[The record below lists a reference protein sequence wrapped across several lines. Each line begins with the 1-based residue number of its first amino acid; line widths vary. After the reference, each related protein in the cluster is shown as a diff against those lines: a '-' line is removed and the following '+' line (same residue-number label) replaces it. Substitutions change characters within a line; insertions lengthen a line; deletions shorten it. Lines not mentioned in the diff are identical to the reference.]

1 MKKSVVVKGLIV
13 GALGLISV
21 HGTTAFTEE
30 SSIEAIPEQKLK
42 VTEDIEPIA
51 LAVNTEKKELKEG
64 QTQQLTTVFTPENS
78 TANLTWTSSDEALAT
93 VSETGVVTAL
103 KAGAATITART
114 ESGLSGD
121 VALTIKAKVEGTFGT
136 VPWEWDAESQTL
148 TFGGGE
154 LPDTDPSTNIR
165 IRIENLSI
173 LNRAEIKCIKFTEP
187 VVASTSMDSM
197 FRSLQNLETIEGG
210 DFIDTSG
217 VTDMSNMFYNSSKL
231 TDVDVSHWNTSGVTD
246 MSRMFYYNSKLTDV
260 DVSHWNTGKVTNMS
274 YMFYSASNLTNIDVS
289 KWDTINVSNMSG
301 MFFRA
306 ANLSKLDLD
315 QWNTSKV
322 TRMNNM
328 FSYTSNLTDIDVSEW
343 DTINVT
349 DMSSM
354 FSNAQSLTSL
364 NTTNWNTSKVTTM
377 ESMFYN
383 SSKLIDIDVSG
394 WDTRNVTT
402 MSSMFSGASSL
413 TGLDMSEWVTE
424 KVTNI
429 SSMFSGASSLTELDM
444 SELVT
449 GKVTSMS
456 SMFYNASSLKTLDIS
471 GWNTEN
477 VTSMSFMFYGTSK
490 LTDLDI
496 SKWNVSNVRYMYNM
510 FQSSGISGLNVIN
523 WDTSNVL
530 NMGYMFSQAANL
542 TKLDLSTW
550 NTIKT
555 TTMTNMFA
563 YTPNLYELNISNWDT
578 SNVTAID
585 SIFYRADSLDV
596 LILGPNFKPTT
607 STNLPR
613 KKVEPYTGRWL
624 LDSTEAENS
633 YENSSRFM
641 ANYDGTKP
649 GKYIREMK
657 TGFEVTGIELTPS
670 VLNLTISEESQLQ
683 AKVLPENATNKKVTY
698 SIVDASI
705 ASVSQEGVV
714 TGLKS
719 GITEITART
728 EEGSFKATTTVNV
741 TADSSLILDPFYLGL
756 DDFITGEID
765 PALSPKN
772 VQLWVNDQLIS
783 TTEIF
788 SDGIF
793 ELDTEETITKTTDKV
808 KIVILD
814 SKNAEIDRGMVK
826 VEEITYE
833 LTVNDYVLSEDT
845 VVSGKTDYF
854 HTHVALVINGKEI
867 ERKLLTSNRQF
878 AFEVEGRIEQES
890 DKVEVVGYRYSTE
903 ITRQN
908 VTVQPAKVEM
918 TVDTYK
924 LDTPYVTGKVTG
936 KPASSVRLYVNRRR
950 QETVKIAEDGTFKL
964 LGVGILSLTNKV
976 EVAVLNEQGVEILRS
991 LVSII
996 Q

>member
-13 GALGLISV
+13 GALGLVSV
-21 HGTTAFTEE
+21 YGTAAFADENN
-30 SSIEAIPEQKLK
+30 SIEDISEQKLK
-42 VTEDIEPIA
+42 IAEDTEPTA
-51 LAVNTEKKELKEG
+51 LVVNAEKKELKEG

-103 KAGAATITART
+103 KAGTVTITAKT
-114 ESGLSGD
+114 ESGLSGE
-121 VALTIKAKVEGTFGT
+121 VVITIKKVEGIYGT

-154 LPDTDPSTNIR
+154 LPNTEHRTSIYFKIESFR
-165 IRIENLSI
+165 ILEGARI
-173 LNRAEIKCIKFTEP
+173 KHIKFTEP
-187 VVASTSMDSM
+187 VTANSSTNSM
-197 FRSLQNLETIEGG
+197 FSYLSYLETIEGAG
-210 DFIDTSG
+210 FIDTSG
-217 VTDMSNMFYNSSKL
+217 VTDMSSMFVNTYNL
-231 TDVDVSHWNTSGVTD
+231 TD
-246 MSRMFYYNSKLTDV
+246 
-260 DVSHWNTGKVTNMS
+260 
-274 YMFYSASNLTNIDVS
+274 IDVS
-289 KWDTINVSNMSG
+289 KWDTINVRSMSG
-301 MFFRA
+301 MFSGA
-306 ANLSKLDLD
+306 GSLSKLDLD

-322 TRMNNM
+322 TSMNSM
-328 FSYTSNLTDIDVSEW
+328 FSSTSSLTDVDVSEW

-349 DMSSM
+349 NMSSM
-354 FSNAQSLTSL
+354 FSNAKSLTSL
-364 NTTNWNTSKVTTM
+364 NTTNWNTSKVTDM
-377 ESMFYN
+377 SNMFYN

-413 TGLDMSEWVTE
+413 TGLDISDWDTRSVT
-424 KVTNI
+424 TM

-444 SELVT
+444 SEWVT
-449 GKVTSMS
+449 GKVTSMRA
-456 SMFYNASSLKTLDIS
+456 MFYNTSSLKTLNIF

-496 SKWNVSNVRYMYNM
+496 SNWNVSNVWSMDHM
-510 FQSSGISGLNVIN
+510 FQASSVTDLNVID
-523 WDTSNVL
+523 WDTSKVI
-530 NMGYMFSQAANL
+530 NMESMFSQVTNL
-542 TKLDLSTW
+542 SKLDLSTW
-550 NTIKT
+550 NITKT
-555 TTMTNMFA
+555 TNMTNMFA
-563 YTPNLYELNISNWDT
+563 YARNLYELNVSNWDT
-578 SNVTAID
+578 SSVTAID
-585 SIFYRADSLDV
+585 SIFYKTDSLDV
-596 LILGPNFKPTT
+596 LILGPNFKPTP

-624 LDSTEAENS
+624 LDSSEAENS
-633 YENSSRFM
+633 YESSARFM

-670 VLNLTISEESQLQ
+670 ALNLTISEESQLQ
-683 AKVLPENATNKKVTY
+683 AKVLPENATNKNVTY
-698 SIVDASI
+698 SVADASI

-728 EEGSFKATTTVNV
+728 EDGGFKAITTVNV

-772 VQLWVNDQLIS
+772 AQLWVNDQLIS

-814 SKNAEIDRGMVK
+814 SKNKEIDRGMVK

-976 EVAVLNEQGVEILRS
+976 EVAVLNEQGVEILRA

>member
-13 GALGLISV
+13 GALGLVSV
-21 HGTTAFTEE
+21 SGAIAFAEE

-103 KAGAATITART
+103 KAGAVTITART

-148 TFGGGE
+148 TFGGGK
-154 LPDTDPSTNIR
+154 LPDTASRSNIKFK
-165 IRIENLSI
+165 IEGLSI
-173 LNRAEIKCIKFTEP
+173 LNGAKIKCIKFTEP
-187 VVASTSMDSM
+187 VVASSSTYYM
-197 FRSLQNLETIEGG
+197 FAELSFLEAIEGAT
-210 DFIDTSG
+210 FIDTSN
-217 VTDMSNMFYNSSKL
+217 VTDM
-231 TDVDVSHWNTSGVTD
+231 
-246 MSRMFYYNSKLTDV
+246 R
-260 DVSHWNTGKVTNMS
+260 
-274 YMFYSASNLTNIDVS
+274 YMFYSTSNLTDIDVS
-289 KWDTINVSNMSG
+289 KWDTINVWSMNG
-301 MFFRA
+301 MFYNA
-306 ANLSKLDLD
+306 ASLSKLDLD

-322 TRMNNM
+322 TNM
-328 FSYTSNLTDIDVSEW
+328 SSMFYNTSNLTDIDVSEW

-354 FSNAQSLTSL
+354 FYNAQSLTSL

-424 KVTNI
+424 KVTNM

>member
-1 MKKSVVVKGLIV
+1 MKKSVVINGLIV
-13 GALGLISV
+13 GALGLVSAY
-21 HGTTAFTEE
+21 GTATFAEE
-30 SSIEAIPEQKLK
+30 SNSIETIPEQTVK
-42 VTEDIEPIA
+42 VAEDNEPTA
-51 LAVNTEKKELKEG
+51 LVVNAEKKELKEG

-103 KAGAATITART
+103 KAGTVTIIAKT
-114 ESGLSGD
+114 ESGLSGE

-136 VPWEWDAESQTL
+136 VPWEWDAKSQTL
-148 TFGGGE
+148 TFGGGK
-154 LPDTDPSTNIR
+154 LPNTDFRYNIKYK
-165 IRIENLSI
+165 IEALSI
-173 LNRAEIKCIKFTEP
+173 LNGAKIKCIKFTEP
-187 VVASTSMDSM
+187 VVASSSIYYM
-197 FRSLQNLETIEGG
+197 FAELSFLEAIEGAT
-210 DFIDTSG
+210 FIDTRN
-217 VTDMSNMFYNSSKL
+217 VTDMRSLFRS
-231 TDVDVSHWNTSGVTD
+231 T
-246 MSRMFYYNSKLTDV
+246 
-260 DVSHWNTGKVTNMS
+260 
-274 YMFYSASNLTNIDVS
+274 SNLTDIDVS
-289 KWDTINVSNMSG
+289 KWDTINVRNMSG
-301 MFFRA
+301 MFYNA

-322 TRMNNM
+322 TDMSSM
-328 FSYTSNLTDIDVSEW
+328 FYYTLNLTDIDVTEW

-349 DMSSM
+349 NMSSM

-377 ESMFYN
+377 ESMFSN

-424 KVTNI
+424 KVTDM

-444 SELVT
+444 SEWIT

-456 SMFYNASSLKTLDIS
+456 SMFYNVSSLKTLDIS

-477 VTSMSFMFYGTSK
+477 VTTMSSMFSGTTK

-496 SKWNVSNVRYMYNM
+496 SDWNVNNVQYMYSM
-510 FQSSGISGLNVIN
+510 FQSSGVADLNVIN
-523 WDTSNVL
+523 WDTSKVL
-530 NMGYMFSQAANL
+530 NMNSMFSQAANL
-542 TKLDLSTW
+542 AKLDLSTW

-563 YTPNLYELNISNWDT
+563 YTPNLYELNLSNWDT
-578 SNVTAID
+578 SNDTAID

-596 LILGPNFKPTT
+596 LILGSNFKPTT

-613 KKVEPYTGRWL
+613 KKGDPYTGRWL
-624 LDSTEAENS
+624 LDSSEAENS
-633 YENSSRFM
+633 YESSSKFM

-657 TGFEVTGIELTPS
+657 TGLEVTGIELTPS

-698 SIVDASI
+698 SVADTSI
-705 ASVSQEGVV
+705 ASVSEEGLV
-714 TGLKS
+714 TGLKP

-728 EEGSFKATTTVNV
+728 EDGGFKATTTVTV
-741 TADSSLILDPFYLGL
+741 SADSSLILDPFYLGL

-765 PALSPKN
+765 PTLSPEN

-814 SKNAEIDRGMVK
+814 SKNKEIDRGMVK
-826 VEEITYE
+826 VEEIAYE

-854 HTHVALVINGKEI
+854 HTHVSLIINGKEI

-878 AFEVEGRIEQES
+878 SFDVEGLIEQES

-918 TVDTYK
+918 VLDTYK

-936 KPASSVRLYVNRRR
+936 KSASSVRLYVNRRR

-964 LGVGILSLTNKV
+964 LGVGILSPTNKV
-976 EVAVLNEQGVEILRS
+976 EVAVLNKQGIEVLRTP
-991 LVSII
+991 VSIT